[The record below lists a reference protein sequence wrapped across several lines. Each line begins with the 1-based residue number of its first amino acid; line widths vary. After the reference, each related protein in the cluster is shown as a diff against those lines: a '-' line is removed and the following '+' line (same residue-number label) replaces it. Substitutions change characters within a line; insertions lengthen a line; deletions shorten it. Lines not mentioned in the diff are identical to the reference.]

1 MELHVRTGTNSRG
14 IIDKQV
20 TLAGTQSRPR
30 DLLETRDKEL
40 SGFPR
45 AQTRQADSIMITR
58 HSGHRIGQQV
68 LPLILMKAESRRPTV
83 LRLRGLPWER
93 RRGLLNR

>member
-30 DLLETRDKEL
+30 DLLETHDKEL
-40 SGFPR
+40 SGLSAR
-45 AQTRQADSIMITR
+45 ANPAGGFNNN
-58 HSGHRIGQQV
+58 HSLFRTCGRRQV